1 MTFTASLSLF
11 GAALLLGAM
20 AACAAGRGG
29 VTLFAL
35 EGMMLSGG
43 LTGVLFSHESAWISL
58 LAAGGAG
65 AAAALLWG
73 FFLLRRRQNQVLAGM
88 AFNGLAAAAAMA
100 AAQLMGG
107 VSYARKGYWLEL
119 FGENV
124 TVFLPA
130 AFALTLIAWLLLFH
144 TRWGLR
150 LRLCGQSAAPERFG
164 ARVRWTRG
172 LSLVFSG
179 FLGGIGGLSAL
190 LSLGAGWR
198 MAWGV
203 GGLGYAALA
212 IAWAGNY
219 GPFRTLAAVV
229 LLVLI
234 RGGAAWFGVPES
246 VLCILPILTALIL
259 LAVAGRKRP
268 KDPELSAFEQEAL

>member
-11 GAALLLGAM
+11 GAALLLGAI

-35 EGMMLSGG
+35 EGVMLCGG
-43 LTGVLFSHESAWISL
+43 LAGVLFSHEPVWLSL

-73 FFLLRRRQNQVLAGM
+73 LLLLRRGRNQVMAGVT
-88 AFNGLAAAAAMA
+88 FNGFAAAAAMT

-119 FGENV
+119 HGENV
-124 TVFLPA
+124 TVFLPV
-130 AFALTLIAWLLLFH
+130 AFALTLFAWLLLFH

-164 ARVRWTRG
+164 VRVRWTG
-172 LSLVFSG
+172 GFALAFSG
-179 FLGGIGGLSAL
+179 FIGGIGGLSAL

-198 MAWGV
+198 MTWGV
-203 GGLGYAALA
+203 GGLGCAALA
-212 IAWAGNY
+212 IAWAGKY
-219 GPFRTLAAVV
+219 GPFRALAAVL

-234 RGGAAWFGVPES
+234 RGGVAWFGAPES
-246 VLCILPILTALIL
+246 VLNILPILTALIL
-259 LAVAGRKRP
+259 LALAGRKQ
-268 KDPELSAFEQEAL
+268 PEEVK